1 MIKSWI
7 TVKFK
12 DPINANILAGI
23 NNDLVPVNI
32 GARSVRIKYN
42 KNYTDKFTLRL
53 KAINDTIYDN
63 GITIEEIQ
71 FEDFWIIKDDK
82 ILMTSIPNNSRV
94 YVEHSSDHNVLFFKG
109 DLTLSYYHPIREY
122 LNDPLR

>member
-1 MIKSWI
+1 MTKSWI

-12 DPINANILAGI
+12 DPINADILAGI

-32 GARSVRIKYN
+32 GARSVRIEYN
-42 KNYTDKFTLRL
+42 KNYTDNFTLRL

-63 GITIEEIQ
+63 NITIEEIQ
-71 FEDFWIIKDDK
+71 FEDFWMIKDNK
-82 ILMTSIPNNSRV
+82 ILLTSTPNNSRV
-94 YVEHSSDHNVLFFKG
+94 YVESSSDHNLLFFRG
-109 DLTLSYYHPIREY
+109 EIALSYYHPIREY